1 MNGRGLLL
9 DTNVVIYLAKK
20 ELNLLDFA
28 IDNDLVYI
36 SSITYMEC
44 LGYKFPSTREEKI
57 ITDLVRTFIHTPLSR
72 EIENYTIE
80 IRKSYKIKLPDAIIA
95 ATAIVNN
102 LYLIT
107 NNVKDF
113 DMIQNLKI
121 INPFFNN

>member
-1 MNGRGLLL
+1 M
-9 DTNVVIYLAKK
+9 
-20 ELNLLDFA
+20 
-28 IDNDLVYI
+28 
-36 SSITYMEC
+36 
-44 LGYKFPSTREEKI
+44 P
-57 ITDLVRTFIHTPLSR
+57 
-72 EIENYTIE
+72 
-80 IRKSYKIKLPDAIIA
+80 IKLSDAIIA